1 MTEPYSKPKSDL
13 GIRTVSA
20 TVMLLLV
27 FAAWL
32 GGANIWSYFVWIV
45 GLVCFWEFGRLIFG
59 AFPEIWPRILGIMLA
74 AIYVSIPVHEI
85 AHRPFSIL
93 YHGGVSNGGVLVGAG
108 MLIALVG
115 VVIATDVGAYFA
127 GRMIGG
133 PKIAPKISPSKT
145 WAGLLGGM
153 LCASIWSVY
162 AVSLPRR
169 LLGDPAS
176 VLEVTSD
183 YWLSAFVSGA
193 VLAIVAQAGDFF
205 ESWLKRRAGVK
216 DSSKLIPGHGG
227 VFDRIDGLL
236 AVTFVSAICGDWLI
250 FGELLRQ

>member
-1 MTEPYSKPKSDL
+1 MTTIQVQKKSDL
-13 GIRTVSA
+13 GVRTASA
-20 TVMLLLV
+20 IVMLLLV

-32 GGANIWSYFVWIV
+32 GGAKIWSYFVCIV
-45 GLVCFWEFGRLIFG
+45 GLVCFWEFGRLVLR
-59 AFPEIWPRILGIMLA
+59 AFPKIWQRILGITFA
-74 AIYVSIPVHEI
+74 AIYVSVPVREI
-85 AHRPFSIL
+85 ADRPFSVL
-93 YHGGVSNGGVLVGAG
+93 YHGDVPNGGVLVGAG
-108 MLIALVG
+108 LLIALIG
-115 VVIATDVGAYFA
+115 VVIATDVGAYFS

-153 LCASIWSVY
+153 ICASLWSLY

-169 LLGDPAS
+169 LLGDTAT
-176 VLEVTSD
+176 VVQITSD
-183 YWLSAFVSGA
+183 YWLSALVSGA

-216 DSSKLIPGHGG
+216 DSSRLIPGHGG

-236 AVTFVSAICGDWLI
+236 AVALISAITGNWLI